1 MKGLLL
7 VFVLAVTGC
16 FPAQTGQ
23 GPYYSVVPG
32 HILSQAPRTPT
43 EFRMWRFH
51 APVVPVS
58 TSNKARM
65 LVPPPDPS
73 VLGWWG
79 RPAGARHG
87 TTLIVGH
94 SVHTGG
100 GELDTLKRTPLG
112 SVAVVSGVHY
122 RVVKVMVVSKKRLA
136 TLAPYLFRQTGSPQL
151 AVVSCANYNWSLH
164 VWPDNAIVIAKP
176 IRG

>member
-7 VFVLAVTGC
+7 AFVLAVSGC

-23 GPYYSVVPG
+23 GPYSVIPG

-43 EFRMWRFH
+43 EFRMWHFQ

-58 TSNKARM
+58 SKSRM

-112 SVAVVSGVHY
+112 SVAVVSGIHY

-136 TLAPYLFRQTGSPQL
+136 VLAPSLFRQTGAPRL
-151 AVVSCANYNWSLH
+151 AVVSCANYDWTH
-164 VWPDNAIVIAKP
+164 HIWPDNAIVIAKP
-176 IRG
+176 ARG